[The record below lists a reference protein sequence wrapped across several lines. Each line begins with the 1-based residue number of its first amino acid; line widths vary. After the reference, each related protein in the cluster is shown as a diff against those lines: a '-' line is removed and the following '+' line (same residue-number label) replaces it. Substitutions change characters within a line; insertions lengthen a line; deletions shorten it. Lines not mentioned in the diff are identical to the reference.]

1 MAEKMDGKEC
11 MAILRK
17 VGISRDEFANMMGIK
32 RSTMRTCVHGNRI
45 SRKMVLKLRE
55 LNGEKVVE
63 EEIAEVDAMIEE
75 AKKPKV
81 EVREVPGEARLAK
94 VYAIPGNKFLRLI
107 DFRDGTHGKVRCKP
121 GKYWIGDELRVRE
134 GERGVWEIV

>member
-1 MAEKMDGKEC
+1 MADKVTGKEC
-11 MAILRK
+11 MRILK
-17 VGISRDEFANMMGIK
+17 KHGITRDEFAGMMGIK
-32 RSTMRTCVHGNRI
+32 KSTMRTCVHGNRI
-45 SRKMVLKLRE
+45 SRKMVERLKE
-55 LNGEKVVE
+55 MEGEKVVE

-81 EVREVPGEARLAK
+81 VVKEEAGEARLAK

-107 DFRDGTHGKVRCKP
+107 EFRDGTHGKVRCKP

>member
-1 MAEKMDGKEC
+1 MADKVTGKEC
-11 MAILRK
+11 MRILK
-17 VGISRDEFANMMGIK
+17 KHGITRDEFAGMMGIK
-32 RSTMRTCVHGNRI
+32 KSTMRTCVHGNRI
-45 SRKMVLKLRE
+45 SRKMVERLKE
-55 LNGEKVVE
+55 MEGEKVVE

-81 EVREVPGEARLAK
+81 EVREVAGEARLAK

-107 DFRDGTHGKVRCKP
+107 EFRDGTHGKVRCKP

>member
-1 MAEKMDGKEC
+1 MDGKEC

-81 EVREVPGEARLAK
+81 VVKEDGERRMAR
-94 VYAIPGNKFLRLI
+94 VYGIPSNKFLRLI
-107 DFRDGTHGKVRCKP
+107 EFRDGSHGKVRCKP
-121 GKYWIGDELRVRE
+121 GKYYIGDEMRVKDA
-134 GERGVWEIV
+134 GAGMWEIV

>member
-1 MAEKMDGKEC
+1 MDGKEC
-11 MAILRK
+11 MRILK
-17 VGISRDEFANMMGIK
+17 KHGITRDEFAGIMGIK
-32 RSTMRTCVHGNRI
+32 KSTMRTCVHGNRI
-45 SRKMVLKLRE
+45 SRKMVERLKE
-55 LNGEKVVE
+55 MEGEKVVE
-63 EEIAEVDAMIEE
+63 DEIAEVDAMIEE

-81 EVREVPGEARLAK
+81 EVREVAGEARLAK

-107 DFRDGTHGKVRCKP
+107 EFRDGTHGKVRCKP